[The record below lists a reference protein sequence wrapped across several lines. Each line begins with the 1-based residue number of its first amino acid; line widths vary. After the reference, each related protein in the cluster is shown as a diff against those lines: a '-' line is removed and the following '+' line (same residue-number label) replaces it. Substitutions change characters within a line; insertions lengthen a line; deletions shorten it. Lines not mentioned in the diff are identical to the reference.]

1 MIYLQLLGEFIKIGL
16 FAIGGPGTMPFLF
29 DLAER
34 HDWFS
39 TAELADMITLAQTA
53 PGPFGVNVV
62 ALAGFHS
69 AGLAGAAIATCAFV
83 LPPTL
88 ISLLICRFLTLWR
101 SNRYVNM
108 AFSGLRPATAG
119 LLAAIWLNLLAL
131 AVCGTDSLF
140 AATGVNIKALLFLL
154 VLLPLIFRLRIN
166 PLVFIAAGALVG
178 ILAGL

>member
-1 MIYLQLLGEFIKIGL
+1 
-16 FAIGGPGTMPFLF
+16 
-29 DLAER
+29 
-34 HDWFS
+34 
-39 TAELADMITLAQTA
+39 
-53 PGPFGVNVV
+53 
-62 ALAGFHS
+62 
-69 AGLAGAAIATCAFV
+69 
-83 LPPTL
+83 
-88 ISLLICRFLTLWR
+88 
-101 SNRYVNM
+101 M